1 MLRKLP
7 GDQGPGGRQGPVIQE
22 VVMRPGAYEV
32 VKMSGVQGFFG
43 RSGAQGVARRLWVQE
58 T

>member
-7 GDQGPGGRQGPVIQE
+7 GGLWPGSCQGSVVQE
-22 VVMRPGAYEV
+22 VVMRSGAYEV
-32 VKMSGVQGFFG
+32 ARMSGVQEVIGI
-43 RSGAQGVARRLWVQE
+43 SGAQGVARRLWGQE